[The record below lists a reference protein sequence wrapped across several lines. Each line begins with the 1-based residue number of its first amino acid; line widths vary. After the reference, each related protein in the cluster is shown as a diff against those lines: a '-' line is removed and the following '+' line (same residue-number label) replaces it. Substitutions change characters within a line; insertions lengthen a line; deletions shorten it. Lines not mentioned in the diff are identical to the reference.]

1 MKNIKLLFLT
11 ALSLITVSLFAQS
24 TENKKT
30 EKVKFS
36 CPMHADITS
45 DKAGACSKCG
55 MDLTK
60 SKKEKM
66 KMEMETMKIYSC
78 PMHPEV
84 TSDKA
89 STCSKCG
96 MNLKEKKG
104 KTSE

>member
-60 SKKEKM
+60 SKKEKNNS
-66 KMEMETMKIYSC
+66 YSC
-78 PMHPEV
+78 PMHADV
-84 TSDKA
+84 TSNKA
-89 STCSKCG
+89 GTCS
-96 MNLKEKKG
+96 
-104 KTSE
+104 

>member
-24 TENKKT
+24 TEKQNKKT

-36 CPMHADITS
+36 CPMHADVTS

-60 SKKEKM
+60 SKTEKNNS
-66 KMEMETMKIYSC
+66 YSC
-78 PMHPEV
+78 PMHADV

-89 STCSKCG
+89 GACSKCG